1 MWVAKYV
8 NNYEIIKKEQHS
20 HISYM
25 MLIIINSNIF
35 S

>member
-8 NNYEIIKKEQHS
+8 NNYEIITKEQHS

-35 S
+35 F